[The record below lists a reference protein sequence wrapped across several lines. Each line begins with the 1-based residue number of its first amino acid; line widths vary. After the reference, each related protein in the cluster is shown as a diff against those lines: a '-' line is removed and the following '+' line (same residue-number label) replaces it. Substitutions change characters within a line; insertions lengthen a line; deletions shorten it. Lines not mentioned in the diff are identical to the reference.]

1 MFDDVLVYVLQYAEC
16 MTKLFLQEVNTV
28 YEIFDKDVVCQV
40 IVALIDRVFND
51 QTLGVQYLLQTV
63 NGCPS
68 LSKEDKF
75 ELLAQIREASTKF
88 YNTVISAIRTK
99 EKNEIGHAE
108 RITREEPTLQ
118 ESLNN
123 ALAQNMVATRAWG
136 EA

>member
-63 NGCPS
+63 NGQVRVAGADPRGEHEV
-68 LSKEDKF
+68 LQHGDFRDPDEGEERD
-75 ELLAQIREASTKF
+75 RPRGTH
-88 YNTVISAIRTK
+88 
-99 EKNEIGHAE
+99 HA
-108 RITREEPTLQ
+108 RG
-118 ESLNN
+118 
-123 ALAQNMVATRAWG
+123 ADAAGVAEQRVCAEHG
-136 EA
+136 GDEGVG